1 MPIHSSKIPGT
12 SKTSRAYKGVKIL
25 AQYETVIGLEVHVEL
40 KTNTKIFCNC
50 STEFGADPN
59 HHVCPVCLGLPG
71 VLPVLN
77 KKVVEF
83 GILAGLALNC
93 EIAEFS
99 KFDRKNFFYPDMPKA
114 YQISQYDLPLAEHGY
129 LEIETGEGTKR
140 IGITRIHME
149 EDAGKLV
156 HQGSI
161 STTSYSLVDYNRT
174 GVPLIEIV
182 SEPDMRS
189 PEEARAYVEKLK
201 AIIQYTGV
209 SDCKMQEGSLRCD
222 ANVSIRPVGSD
233 EFGTK
238 TEIKNLNSFKA
249 LQRALTYEIER
260 QADVLEEGGQ
270 IVQETRTWDED
281 KGITL
286 PLRSKEEAHDYRY
299 FPEPDLV
306 PVVISREWVD
316 SIRKRLPELPDD
328 KKKRYVKEFG
338 LPEYDAEVI
347 TSSKEMA
354 GFFEA
359 CVAEYPDAKTVS
371 NWVMGDLSRLL
382 NANNMEIT
390 DCKVKPGQLAEMLK
404 LLDKGTISGK
414 IAKTVFEEMFETG
427 KNPGTIVEEKGLVQ
441 ISDESAIE
449 GIIDEAIANNPKSVE
464 DYKAG
469 KKKAIGFLVGQVMKA
484 TKGKANPQVVN
495 KLLKEKLDNM

>member
-1 MPIHSSKIPGT
+1 
-12 SKTSRAYKGVKIL
+12 L
-25 AQYETVIGLEVHVEL
+25 ADYETVIGLEVHVEL

-99 KFDRKNFFYPDMPKA
+99 KFDRKNYFYPDLPKA
-114 YQISQYDLPLAEHGY
+114 YQISQYDLPLAQNGY
-129 LEIETGEGTKR
+129 LEIDTREGSKR

-161 STTSYSLVDYNRT
+161 STSPYSLVDYNRT

-182 SEPDMRS
+182 SEPDMNS
-189 PEEARAYVEKLK
+189 PEEARAYLEKLK

-222 ANVSIRPVGSD
+222 ANISIRPAGTK

-249 LQRALTYEIER
+249 LQRALTYEVER
-260 QADVLEEGGQ
+260 QIEVLEEGGQ

-286 PLRSKEEAHDYRY
+286 SLRSKEEAHDYRY

-316 SIRKRLPELPDD
+316 SIKKRLPEMPGE
-328 KKKRYVKEFG
+328 KRKRYVEEYG
-338 LPEYDAEVI
+338 LPAYDAQVI
-347 TSSKEMA
+347 TTSKEMA
-354 GFFEA
+354 DFFEE
-359 CVAEYPDAKTVS
+359 CVAGYPDAKTVS
-371 NWVMGDLSRLL
+371 NWMMGDLSRLL
-382 NANNMEIT
+382 NANNMDIT
-390 DCKVKPGQLAEMLK
+390 QCRIKPSQLVEMLK
-404 LLDKGTISGK
+404 LLDEGTISGK

-427 KNPGTIVEEKGLVQ
+427 KDPGAIVEEKGLVQ
-441 ISDESAIE
+441 ISDEAAIQ
-449 GIIDEAIANNPKSVE
+449 GIIDEVIADNPKSVQ

-469 KKKAIGFLVGQVMKA
+469 KKKAMGFLVGQVMKA

-495 KLLKEKLDNM
+495 KILQEKLNNM